1 MTLFSVIVLFQLLEM
16 EKSRIVRY
24 RKAVNILVIP
34 PVMLLGIHIMSTQIL
49 LRLLLFSS
57 LPNVS
62 QVRPCLASKIR
73 CDRACNNVKK
83 NKP

>member
-34 PVMLLGIHIMSTQIL
+34 PVMLLGTAHSYNEHTDPAQTPAFQQSPKCQPSQTL
-49 LRLLLFSS
+49 LSFQ
-57 LPNVS
+57 N
-62 QVRPCLASKIR
+62 QM
-73 CDRACNNVKK
+73 
-83 NKP
+83 